1 MDRLA
6 NNTNAVNNNNMSA
19 AALSPAP
26 GAAPAS
32 APATA
37 PAPASASA
45 TAPAVSSEP
54 PSRRAMRP
62 AWSMQPHIQRTPSLK
77 RRQQQQ
83 QQLELQR
90 ANANAADAAI
100 SALAAVPSPPPSA
113 AATASPPRSASST
126 SSQQHF
132 FFPPSAAPAPAPGP
146 APPVQPAPA
155 PASAGDTAQPR
166 TGHAHTQGQ
175 VSRAGSEDY
184 DLVCKVMLLGD
195 SGVGKTCLLVRFQN
209 GYFLSGNFISTVG
222 VDFRNKLVTVDGVKV
237 KLQIWDT
244 AGQERFRSVTHAYY
258 RDAHALLLLYD
269 VTNKTSFDNI
279 RAWLGE
285 IREYAQDDVVIM
297 LLGNKADCNE
307 RVVRRE
313 DGERLAREYDVAFM
327 ETSAKT
333 GLNVEVAF
341 MAVARELK
349 SRKSGNPDES
359 RFNVQDYVREHQ
371 TQRPGCPPCST

>member
-1 MDRLA
+1 MDHDKQQHGA
-6 NNTNAVNNNNMSA
+6 NNNN
-19 AALSPAP
+19 
-26 GAAPAS
+26 
-32 APATA
+32 ATNNNN
-37 PAPASASA
+37 S
-45 TAPAVSSEP
+45 VSSEP
-54 PSRRAMRP
+54 PSLRAVRP
-62 AWSMQPHIQRTPSLK
+62 AWSMHPHIQRTPSMK

-83 QQLELQR
+83 QQQQQQLEQQQR
-90 ANANAADAAI
+90 VDAVIQALPQPPVPAAP
-100 SALAAVPSPPPSA
+100 PSPRLVGV
-113 AATASPPRSASST
+113 TQSPPRSASST
-126 SSQQHF
+126 SSASQV
-132 FFPPSAAPAPAPGP
+132 FFPPTPAAATTATTSPAESTRGSPRHSPAHAQG
-146 APPVQPAPA
+146 Q
-155 PASAGDTAQPR
+155 AGQA
-166 TGHAHTQGQ
+166 GQ
-175 VSRAGSEDY
+175 VSRGSSEDY

-209 GYFLSGNFISTVG
+209 GFFLSGNFISTVG
-222 VDFRNKLVTVDGVKV
+222 VDFRNKLVTVDSVKV

-297 LLGNKADCNE
+297 LLGNKADCSE

-313 DGERLAREYDVAFM
+313 DGERLAREYSVAFM

-349 SRKSGNPDES
+349 SRKSGNPDDN
-359 RFNVQDYVREHQ
+359 RFNVRDFVREHQ
-371 TQRPGCPPCST
+371 AQRPSCPPCST